1 MNEQHVTLNDI
12 EQKAL
17 QLGIPFAGGP
27 SWFDLD
33 TDASFGLNGTYQK
46 STAGIEAAYGD
57 LVRYQMNQERI
68 PYEHI

>member
-17 QLGIPFAGGP
+17 QLGITFAGGP

-33 TDASFGLNGTYQK
+33 TNASFGLNGTYQK
-46 STAGIEAAYGD
+46 STARPFQNGGKPHACLE
-57 LVRYQMNQERI
+57 
-68 PYEHI
+68 EHPSVICC

>member
-17 QLGIPFAGGP
+17 QLGITFAGGP

-33 TDASFGLNGTYQK
+33 TDASFGLNGTY
-46 STAGIEAAYGD
+46 
-57 LVRYQMNQERI
+57 
-68 PYEHI
+68 